1 MMTIPAYSSALLRR
15 RLVGGLCVG
24 ALALQTACF
33 SYMPMQSSV
42 PPQAKELGISINDR
56 GRVLLGDR
64 IGQSVDRIDG
74 RIVSSDSLAVVL
86 DVYRVTDLR
95 GIASTWTGERVSI
108 PREAIMGYNARKL
121 SKVRTFALIGAIAAV
136 IIASVGSSLDIFG
149 GSLPDETAPPGG
161 GSQTS
166 RIGH

>member
-1 MMTIPAYSSALLRR
+1 MMHTPAYSSALFRR
-15 RLVGGLCVG
+15 RLVGGLCLS
-24 ALALQTACF
+24 ALALQTACYT
-33 SYMPMQSSV
+33 YMPMQSSA
-42 PPQAKELGISINDR
+42 PPQAKEVGISINDR
-56 GRVLLGDR
+56 GRVTLGDR

-74 RIVSSDSLAVVL
+74 RIVSSDSLAVVM

-108 PREAIMGYNARKL
+108 PREAIMGYNERKL
-121 SKVRTFALIGAIAAV
+121 SKVRTFALIGAIAAA
-136 IIASVGSSLDIFG
+136 ILASVGSSLDIFG
-149 GSLPDETAPPGG
+149 GSLPDETLPPGG